1 MKSALMLLGC
11 THHHDGADLLV
22 TEGWEALL
30 NGLGMVLEGRRPL
43 LVRDPR
49 PLVTDRLD
57 RSRRPWDPRGR
68 IRADEGSLGTASDA
82 ADAAETEARQ
92 RREHRRHGPIGRK
105 RSLISQMRGLM
116 MEPPT
121 SPTVRG

>member
-57 RSRRPWDPRGR
+57 RSREALWDPRAG

-82 ADAAETEARQ
+82 TD
-92 RREHRRHGPIGRK
+92 RRRDRGTTTWSEHRRHGPDRA
-105 RSLISQMRGLM
+105 
-116 MEPPT
+116 EA
-121 SPTVRG
+121 VC

>member
-1 MKSALMLLGC
+1 MLLGC

-57 RSRRPWDPRGR
+57 RSREASGILVAESERTRVLSERRATRR
-68 IRADEGSLGTASDA
+68 I
-82 ADAAETEARQ
+82 AAETEARQ
-92 RREHRRHGPIGRK
+92 RGASIADTDRIGR
-105 RSLISQMRGLM
+105 
-116 MEPPT
+116 EA
-121 SPTVRG
+121 VC